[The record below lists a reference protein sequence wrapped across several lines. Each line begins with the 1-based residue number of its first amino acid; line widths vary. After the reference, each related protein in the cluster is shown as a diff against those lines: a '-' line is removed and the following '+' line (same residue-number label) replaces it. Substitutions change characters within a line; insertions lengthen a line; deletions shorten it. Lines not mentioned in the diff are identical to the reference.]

1 MVMDENPPPLS
12 RMYIYGVLE
21 IDDQMDM
28 TLSAEI
34 IMIQGD
40 LAQLVAGY
48 ADEPYQHNFELVL
61 RGNHYTPDQ
70 PLPNGPNLGAKALGV
85 FGKLQLHGLD
95 VGTTWTRLAETAPA
109 GSNTIVLAD
118 SVDATEPIH

>member
-40 LAQLVAGY
+40 LAQMVAGF
-48 ADEPYQHNFELVL
+48 ADAPYQHNFNLVL
-61 RGNHYTPDQ
+61 RGNHETPDQ
-70 PLPNGPNLGAKALGV
+70 PLPDGPNLV
-85 FGKLQLHGLD
+85 C
-95 VGTTWTRLAETAPA
+95 TTLT
-109 GSNTIVLAD
+109 S
-118 SVDATEPIH
+118 